1 MRSLI
6 TRGKQDVRKTL
17 DRRTRELNTIRE
29 IFHDINATADLR
41 SILEGITKSTTRALE
56 ADSCSIYLLE
66 PASQRLILKATTGL
80 YPDAVDHAFLQMGQG
95 LTGWSAENRV
105 AIAVKDAWH
114 DKRFFQ
120 VPNTR
125 EKPFTSLMSSPL
137 LSQDRVIGAI
147 NVQTLA
153 PREWSEGD
161 VEFLEIIADV
171 VAGVLERAIL
181 SEQTERRMMDLS
193 AVAEVSK
200 AVIAPSYL
208 DETLRV
214 VTQMAAGAL
223 KARRCSLLLL
233 DEVERKYTQRAAYD
247 AKTQNLREPSWSI
260 NKPPIENA
268 IDLNSGPTMVLRP
281 AQNLIER
288 MAHWASEQQFA
299 AFLCVP
305 LQINNRVIGLMN
317 VWSEFEQPFQD
328 DQVQLCKTLANQIAL
343 AIENAYLVGNAA
355 IVKEM
360 NHRVK
365 NNLQKVVMLLQLQ
378 LADDK
383 SQLSARDVLHESIN
397 RIMSIAAVH
406 DALAQEGFR
415 LVDVADL
422 VRRVTQLVHAN
433 MARPDQHLEI
443 EVNGDSLKLPARAA
457 TAIALVVNELV
468 QNAMEHAF
476 VGRSE
481 GKISVR
487 LRDEH
492 GNFVIEVRDDGRGS
506 AALRNGQRPQ
516 SLGLNIVDT
525 LVKDDLRGTFE
536 LNHDAQGSVATVT
549 APISF
554 S

>member
-1 MRSLI
+1 
-6 TRGKQDVRKTL
+6 
-17 DRRTRELNTIRE
+17 
-29 IFHDINATADLR
+29 
-41 SILEGITKSTTRALE
+41 
-56 ADSCSIYLLE
+56 
-66 PASQRLILKATTGL
+66 
-80 YPDAVDHAFLQMGQG
+80 
-95 LTGWSAENRV
+95 
-105 AIAVKDAWH
+105 
-114 DKRFFQ
+114 
-120 VPNTR
+120 
-125 EKPFTSLMSSPL
+125 
-137 LSQDRVIGAI
+137 
-147 NVQTLA
+147 
-153 PREWSEGD
+153 
-161 VEFLEIIADV
+161 
-171 VAGVLERAIL
+171 
-181 SEQTERRMMDLS
+181 
-193 AVAEVSK
+193 
-200 AVIAPSYL
+200 
-208 DETLRV
+208 
-214 VTQMAAGAL
+214 
-223 KARRCSLLLL
+223 
-233 DEVERKYTQRAAYD
+233 
-247 AKTQNLREPSWSI
+247 
-260 NKPPIENA
+260 
-268 IDLNSGPTMVLRP
+268 
-281 AQNLIER
+281 
-288 MAHWASEQQFA
+288 
-299 AFLCVP
+299 VP

-365 NNLQKVVMLLQLQ
+365 NNLQNVVMLLQLQ

-506 AALRNGQRPQ
+506 AALRNGERPQ